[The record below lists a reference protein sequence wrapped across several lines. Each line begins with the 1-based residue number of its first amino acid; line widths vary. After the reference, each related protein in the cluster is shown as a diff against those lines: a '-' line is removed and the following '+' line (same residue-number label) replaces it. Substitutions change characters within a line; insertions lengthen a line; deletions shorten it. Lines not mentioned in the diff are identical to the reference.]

1 MANAASVE
9 GRAYEITSTIL
20 PGEREREGG
29 REKALR
35 IRSLAADTGVRHE
48 GECNKKLGLN

>member
-1 MANAASVE
+1 MKSLV
-9 GRAYEITSTIL
+9 RYF
-20 PGEREREGG
+20 PEREGG

-35 IRSLAADTGVRHE
+35 IRSLAAGTGVRHE